1 MADLVRWACR
11 SPQRLLGVLAAALAV
26 VLGIGSLVLD
36 QVSSPDAGTVTAAGE
51 PDTRVRLPDS
61 RPFVDAAVAFVRLW
75 AQPRPGQTAA
85 QWRAALEPL
94 VTADLAA
101 GLRLTDLRNLP
112 GGTPRGTPTVRYL
125 SVTSALVA
133 VPLSSGSTVLVTVVA
148 TDIGSSPWTARSAT
162 AGTAATQPPPAGGP
176 ASSAAAGR
184 GPVTDQGARP
194 SYSLRSERSERSA
207 SPAPPR
213 RPVAPPTTADPGT
226 TVAVT
231 SQPGTTRT
239 TGGRWKVADIQPDTG
254 DFGAP

>member
-11 SPQRLLGVLAAALAV
+11 SPQRLLGVLATALVV

-36 QVSSPDAGTVTAAGE
+36 QVSSPEGGRVTGAVG
-51 PDTRVRLPDS
+51 PDPQARQPDS
-61 RPFVDAAVAFVRLW
+61 RPFVEAAVAFVRLW

-148 TDIGSSPWTARSAT
+148 TDLGSSPWTARS
-162 AGTAATQPPPAGGP
+162 TAAARTAPAGEQ
-176 ASSAAAGR
+176 ASSA
-184 GPVTDQGARP
+184 GPVGRAPVADQGIRP
-194 SYSLRSERSERSA
+194 SYSLRSERTGSAAAGRRPAA
-207 SPAPPR
+207 SPT
-213 RPVAPPTTADPGT
+213 PTTAAP
-226 TVAVT
+226 
-231 SQPGTTRT
+231 RT
-239 TGGRWKVADIQPDTG
+239 TAAPAPTGTALSAGGRWKIDNVQPDTG